1 MRKTET
7 NVEGIIWCLQ
17 NLIIELGSHKAT
29 GRAGREKVKEV
40 HNLFTNSWP
49 ICGN

>member
-7 NVEGIIWCLQ
+7 TLEGIIKCLQ
-17 NLIIELGSHKAT
+17 NLIIELGSHKTT

-40 HNLFTNSWP
+40 HNLFTS
-49 ICGN
+49 